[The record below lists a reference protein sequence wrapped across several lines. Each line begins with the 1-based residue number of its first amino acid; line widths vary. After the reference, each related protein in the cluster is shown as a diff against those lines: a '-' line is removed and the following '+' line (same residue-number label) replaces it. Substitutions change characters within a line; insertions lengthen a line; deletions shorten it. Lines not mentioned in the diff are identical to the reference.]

1 MVDRSTFIMQMDGS
15 SLSARRF
22 AHAYGDE
29 ADARALTRS
38 AHLFTALAY
47 IHLAAAAVHVIPAW
61 TLALS
66 IPILVPR
73 WMIAVHELFH
83 LRSEREVDGVMRLL
97 PFIFTPLALGYREQL
112 RNHRGH
118 HLNMAVPE
126 DPEFYQLRGSPIRG
140 FLNAVTAP
148 EQMWFRWRARYG
160 IDRRLAADTT
170 VRLALFIGL
179 AVAGGVAFA
188 WYLAAAR
195 LTFGVAYFTF
205 FYALHRRAGAY
216 GVYPLVLPGW
226 LARASTLV
234 FGSVVVEAT
243 LHHDV
248 HHAQPRIAA
257 RHLPESRSAVPG
269 VAS

>member
-1 MVDRSTFIMQMDGS
+1 MQMDGT

-29 ADARALTRS
+29 ADARALTRD
-38 AHLFTALAY
+38 AHLCTALAY
-47 IHLAAAAVHVIPAW
+47 IHLAAAAMHVLPAW

-97 PFIFTPLALGYREQL
+97 PFIFTPLALGYREEL

-126 DPEFYQLRGSPIRG
+126 DPEFYQLRGSPVRG
-140 FLNAVTAP
+140 FLNAMTAP
-148 EQMWFRWRARYG
+148 EQMWFRWYARHG
-160 IDRRLAADTT
+160 IDRRLLADTA
-170 VRLALFIGL
+170 VRLALFGGL
-179 AVAGGVAFA
+179 AFAGGIAFV

-195 LTFGVAYFTF
+195 LTFGAAYFTF
-205 FYALHRRAGAY
+205 FYALHRRGEAY
-216 GVYPLVLPGW
+216 GVYPLELPVW
-226 LARASTLV
+226 MARALTMV
-234 FGSVVVEAT
+234 FGAVVVEAT

-257 RHLPESRSAVPG
+257 RHLAASTGAVAG
-269 VAS
+269 GL